1 MTFKNFVESNAND
14 IMATSADGFGKD
26 FIEDDVLIGQ
36 LLERVETSKSILS
49 KFNFKKMLNGTQ
61 SVPVRGKKIRMR
73 LTQESTDTTGTTAK
87 RKRVPTGKMTIT
99 ATELVVTIP
108 YSDTFAEDSVVN
120 AVTYIMNALYEAF
133 ENSLV
138 EILINGDTAT
148 ADNTNI
154 NIIDGVVNN
163 LPEDDILAI
172 DGLRKKA
179 IEKAVIP
186 SVGVLASDDFNL

>member
-14 IMATSADGFGKD
+14 IMATSEAGFGKE

-36 LLERVETSKSILS
+36 LLERVETSKNILS

-73 LTQESTDTTGTTAK
+73 LTQESTDTTGTTSK

-108 YSDTFAEDSVVN
+108 YSDTFAEDSVIN

-133 ENSLV
+133 ENSLI
-138 EILINGDTAT
+138 EILINGDTET
-148 ADNTNI
+148 ADNSNI
-154 NIIDGVVNN
+154 NIID
-163 LPEDDILAI
+163 
-172 DGLRKKA
+172 
-179 IEKAVIP
+179 
-186 SVGVLASDDFNL
+186 